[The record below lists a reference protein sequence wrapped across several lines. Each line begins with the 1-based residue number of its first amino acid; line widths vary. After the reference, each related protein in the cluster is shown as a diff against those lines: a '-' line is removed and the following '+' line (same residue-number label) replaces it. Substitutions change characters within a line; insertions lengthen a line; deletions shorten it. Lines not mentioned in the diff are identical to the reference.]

1 VIWPWQRRRR
11 AAAARLSALGVS
23 VEDERLDPDVI
34 LRKAELDYSRLAGR
48 WRGDRM
54 DKLRPRFAPPDL
66 ATLLR
71 LCPTRPGHDYLATAD
86 PEDVSLWLRPR
97 PGLSLV
103 DFRVAADGGRAQAAV
118 LVSARARSWLTRWGY
133 WGGRA
138 RAMWVRVAG
147 GGSGP
152 PALGARQGSDFPAAR
167 SRRLAVVWVFEHSRP
182 SGWVF
187 RRTESLTSAGHR
199 FDHPLDSSDE
209 LHAELRDHLVLGEA
223 AQDRA
228 GLKIPRE
235 IAENLPYEAK
245 AALLELAGVSERFE
259 GHVLEAA
266 VRRILDL
273 WARASEG
280 ETELLAG
287 GASAEAV
294 RQLLDPPGIVLR
306 GPELLSAR
314 PRRIRALRVPPE
326 VTLELDVR
334 AYLGVPEL
342 DDGIRRKRRLWW
354 RLAAQDSPELPWRL
368 VDAEV
373 SPFRP

>member
-34 LRKAELDYSRLAGR
+34 LRKAELDYSHIAGR
-48 WRGDRM
+48 WRGDRVER
-54 DKLRPRFAPPDL
+54 LRRRLAPTDL

-71 LCPTRPGHDYLATAD
+71 LCPTRAGPSWEATAE

-103 DFRVAADGGRAQAAV
+103 DFRVDADGTRAQAAV
-118 LVSARARSWLTRWGY
+118 LVTARARSWITSWGY
-133 WGGRA
+133 WRGHLRSPRVRLVGSAPRAYGWGG
-138 RAMWVRVAG
+138 
-147 GGSGP
+147 
-152 PALGARQGSDFPAAR
+152 RQGSDFPASR
-167 SRRLAVVWVFEHSRP
+167 SRRIAVVWVFGHS
-182 SGWVF
+182 
-187 RRTESLTSAGHR
+187 SAGGWRFLRSEAMISAGYR
-199 FDHPLDSSDE
+199 FDHPLDSSEE
-209 LHAELRDHLVLGEA
+209 LHAELRDELVLEEAGE
-223 AQDRA
+223 DRA

-235 IAENLPYEAK
+235 IAENLPYDAG
-245 AALLELAGVSERFE
+245 AALRELSGVSERFE
-259 GHVLEAA
+259 DEVLEAA
-266 VRRILDL
+266 VRRILGL
-273 WARASEG
+273 WAQASEG
-280 ETELLAG
+280 KPELLER
-287 GASAEAV
+287 GASAEAAG
-294 RQLLDPPGIVLR
+294 QLLDSPGVVLR
-306 GPELLSAR
+306 GPELLKAV
-314 PRRIRALRVPPE
+314 PRRVRALRIPPE

-342 DDGIRRKRRLWW
+342 DDGIRRTRKLWW